1 LTPTAGDPLHEEAD
15 RLSVAGADKESDDE
29 DIHNISRR
37 PRPRDGL
44 ELA

>member
-1 LTPTAGDPLHEEAD
+1 LIPTAGDPLHEEAD
-15 RLSVAGADKESDDE
+15 RLAVVGADKGSDYE

-44 ELA
+44 QLA